1 MFIKWSSGDQPCLAK
16 CVVDGQTHGRPF
28 FQVGLRHGN
37 PLFSFSLFSSIC
49 GYKIWEL
56 PFLPHLFSAFCRFR
70 KKKELFWEMVAFFRW
85 LPAFFRM
92 FGCCIFQLLDSTF
105 FFGRSPNAVMQHC
118 QFLYLKHTEEA
129 FRLRRLKQWQYAVKN
144 PRCVA
149 GIGAIVFRRRGQI
162 KIQVVAVDAVKQEKW
177 NEHYPHSPFF
187 FGFAIFCVC
196 AFFLLCFWQIHQA
209 FWFSLSSV
217 FSFLLFFAPFFAPFS
232 FSFPLFCTSFR
243 PGVCRR
249 FCLWLRVLKRRCV
262 YLSGQGCFIFQV
274 FRCLFRSLHL
284 TPLPIYSVCT

>member
-1 MFIKWSSGDQPCLAK
+1 MFIKWSAGDQPCLAK

-105 FFGRSPNAVMQHC
+105 FFRSVAKRRDAALSIPLSEAHWRS
-118 QFLYLKHTEEA
+118 FSTEA
-129 FRLRRLKQWQYAVKN
+129 FET
-144 PRCVA
+144 
-149 GIGAIVFRRRGQI
+149 
-162 KIQVVAVDAVKQEKW
+162 VAVRSQKPA
-177 NEHYPHSPFF
+177 
-187 FGFAIFCVC
+187 
-196 AFFLLCFWQIHQA
+196 LC
-209 FWFSLSSV
+209 
-217 FSFLLFFAPFFAPFS
+217 
-232 FSFPLFCTSFR
+232 
-243 PGVCRR
+243 CRD
-249 FCLWLRVLKRRCV
+249 W
-262 YLSGQGCFIFQV
+262 GNCF
-274 FRCLFRSLHL
+274 
-284 TPLPIYSVCT
+284 